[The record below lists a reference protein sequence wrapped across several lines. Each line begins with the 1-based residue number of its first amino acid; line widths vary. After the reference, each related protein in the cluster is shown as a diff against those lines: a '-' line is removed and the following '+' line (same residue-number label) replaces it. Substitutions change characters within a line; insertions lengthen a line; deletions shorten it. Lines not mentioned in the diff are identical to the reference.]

1 MPQMLCAPRHA
12 SRAPFNESQVC
23 ERVRAEFREMP
34 GLKLTLPQASR
45 LFDIDP
51 LECEQIFTVLVRS
64 GQLSTDG
71 KAFARSLS

>member
-1 MPQMLCAPRHA
+1 MPLTLCTPSHA
-12 SRAPFNESQVC
+12 GRLPFNEREIC

-34 GLKLTLPQASR
+34 GLKLTLLQAAR

-51 LECEQIFTVLVRS
+51 LQCEHVLTTLVRS
-64 GQLSTDG
+64 GQLATDG